1 KIYFA
6 SLVCNS
12 YLPHWRALD
21 YRQNYSAKKELGG
34 GVLLDLSHEIDLAFF
49 LFGNLELIYSQ
60 NAKISE
66 LDITSDDFAFLA
78 LKNSQEAKIHI
89 ELDYFSKF
97 NKREITIHTLEK
109 SFKADLI
116 NNKIEIYHKDQS
128 QKVLNFE
135 NDTIKTLQNLH
146 QAVFEKNKEL
156 CDLKQALKVLE
167 ICDEVRKKNG

>member
-1 KIYFA
+1 
-6 SLVCNS
+6 
-12 YLPHWRALD
+12 
-21 YRQNYSAKKELGG
+21 
-34 GVLLDLSHEIDLAFF
+34 
-49 LFGNLELIYSQ
+49 
-60 NAKISE
+60 
-66 LDITSDDFAFLA
+66 
-78 LKNSQEAKIHI
+78 
-89 ELDYFSKF
+89 
-97 NKREITIHTLEK
+97 
-109 SFKADLI
+109 I